1 VARGPRGLHRRARP
15 LLGEWISYG
24 DFRAIA
30 TSSLAAFGLCYWL
43 VYLPVLRVL
52 RRVLPL
58 QAPAWP
64 FAVVAVLIG
73 VLPTA
78 LIARYWSGSFR
89 TLMTPEASLFLVLF
103 TAVGLTVGFGFPR
116 IQTGR

>member
-1 VARGPRGLHRRARP
+1 M
-15 LLGEWISYG
+15 
-24 DFRAIA
+24 
-30 TSSLAAFGLCYWL
+30 
-43 VYLPVLRVL
+43 LRVL